1 MTLIS
6 FLTSKLVVQRYTFHA
21 VEFWELLSTFESF
34 VNSLAMVEMDL
45 GASCAYIYTQAH
57 SDKTPFCTFKKN
69 EPIIKIF
76 WEFIF
81 NNKFIHLKWA
91 SLAKNDPQ
99 ILNIEVEHSS
109 QCTLMQFVMSQ
120 QISHSFC
127 YALFLV
133 WLQTWIHDI
142 RDRLP
147 LSIPELPHSSI
158 YEYATRNELIK
169 ARDRLISIQTANW
182 ILDMDIIH
190 AKILGKVHIMG

>member
-1 MTLIS
+1 MTLSS
-6 FLTSKLVVQRYTFHA
+6 FLTSKHVVQRYILQA

-45 GASCAYIYTQAH
+45 EASCAYIYTQAH
-57 SDKTPFCTFKKN
+57 SDKTPFCTFKKI

-91 SLAKNDPQ
+91 SLTKNDPQ
-99 ILNIEVEHSS
+99 ILSIEVENSS
-109 QCTLMQFVMSQ
+109 QCTLMQFVLHVKK

-158 YEYATRNELIK
+158 YDYATRNELIK

-190 AKILGKVHIMG
+190 A